1 MWKKNSL
8 EIKRAKELD
17 AINSMKTKMKKSKKK
32 SKIKDYDSKLSDFRD
47 NFRIWLQLSLPHKIS
62 CCKS

>member
-1 MWKKNSL
+1 MKLSLEDEYFDVTKSSL

-32 SKIKDYDSKLSDFRD
+32 PKMKDYDSKLSDFID
-47 NFRIWLQLSLPHKIS
+47 NFRI
-62 CCKS
+62 

>member
-1 MWKKNSL
+1 MKLSLEDEYFDVTKSSL

-32 SKIKDYDSKLSDFRD
+32 SKMKDYDSKLSDFID
-47 NFRIWLQLSLPHKIS
+47 NFRI
-62 CCKS
+62 